1 MQTTYDSH
9 DIESQTL
16 LDDVIINKPRYGKY
30 IYKTLLFGMVGLGT
44 FYTIYSYYNIHLQ
57 HNQINNNNNYNCSEL

>member
-57 HNQINNNNNYNCSEL
+57 HNQINNNNYYNCSEL